1 MSGQWYRSYG
11 KRILDLGLAIAGL
24 LLFSPLLALVAVL
37 VRLKMGSPVLF
48 QHPRAGF
55 QGQPFTLYKFRSMTD
70 QRDAVGRLLP
80 DSQRLTPFGRFLRSS
95 SLDELPELINLVLG
109 SMSMVGPRP
118 LLREYL
124 DRYSPEQMRRHEVMS
139 GITGWAQINGRNTT
153 TWERKFAL
161 DVYYVDHVSLAFD
174 LKILILTVWKT
185 LKREGINQ
193 PGQATVEN
201 FGSGS
206 PETGRKGR
214 RSQVAEGNQ

>member
-11 KRILDLGLAIAGL
+11 KRILDLGLAISGL

-48 QHPRAGF
+48 KHPRAGF

-80 DSQRLTPFGRFLRSS
+80 DSQRLPRFGRFLRSS
-95 SLDELPELINLVLG
+95 SLDELPELINVVLG

-118 LLREYL
+118 LLLEYL

-139 GITGWAQINGRNTT
+139 GITGWAQINGRNAT
-153 TWERKFAL
+153 TWERRFAL
-161 DVYYVDHVSLAFD
+161 DVYYVDHLSLAFD

-193 PGQATVEN
+193 PGQATMKS

-206 PETGRKGR
+206 PET
-214 RSQVAEGNQ
+214 